1 MEVHDNTDTISMYLL
16 AAMVVIM
23 VVFFA
28 FAGAV
33 LVRLC
38 IHRGALGP
46 PPESFVVMP
55 TYLRDRAALIESP
68 TEQRNN
74 RTHSVFPFPKPTSPL
89 APSPGVSHLSHVP
102 RINVAAIDIDKEPDR
117 EVRAFF
123 KEQLRISKLPAF
135 VQEDCGDGSEFPDIP
150 YADTGSG
157 SNSTALCP
165 YANNFRKLSTNRQSL
180 GLKEQ
185 AFNEWLKVDTTH
197 TKLHE
202 AREWLLTKKNS
213 ECLKVTTEGQAA
225 CEELLQE
232 IAEFLVI
239 AHPTQ
244 YKLKTVFGHKHIRNE
259 LTKEEYSLVRPFDC
273 HPLEVCARL
282 VNEDFNILAKGE
294 FTQQYYLYVLSHH
307 LEERIPC

>member
-16 AAMVVIM
+16 GAMVVLM
-23 VVFFA
+23 VGFFA

-46 PPESFVVMP
+46 PPENFVVMP
-55 TYLRDRAALIESP
+55 SYLRDRAAEIESP
-68 TEQRNN
+68 TEPRNN
-74 RTHSVFPFPKPTSPL
+74 KTHSVFPFPKPTSPL

-102 RINVAAIDIDKEPDR
+102 RINIAAIDIDKEPDR

-123 KEQLRISKLPAF
+123 QEQLRISMLPTF
-135 VQEDCGDGSEFPDIP
+135 VQDDCGDGSEFPDIP
-150 YADTGSG
+150 YADTGG
-157 SNSTALCP
+157 SSKDSSTLVYP
-165 YANNFRKLSTNRQSL
+165 YANNLKRVPTNRQSL

-185 AFNEWLKVDTTH
+185 AFNEWLTVDTTH

-213 ECLKVTTEGQAA
+213 ECIHVTTEGQAA

-232 IAEFLVI
+232 VAEFLI
-239 AHPTQ
+239 EAHPAQ
-244 YKLKTVFGHKHIRNE
+244 YKLKTVFGRKQIRNE
-259 LTKEEYSLVRPFDC
+259 LTKEEYSLVRPYDC
-273 HPLEVCARL
+273 HPLETCARL

-294 FTQQYYLYVLSHH
+294 FTQKYYLYVSSHH
-307 LEERIPC
+307 LEERQ